1 MTSKARFAKRQHHIL
16 CIDDYAPGLE
26 VRTALL
32 EKWGYSVSTAGSAE
46 DGLTAIRQGDV
57 DLIILDYCLPGMN
70 GGELLK
76 IVKADWPGVRVVLLS
91 GYPRI
96 SHKVKTSADAF
107 LRKGDPNEYLRSV
120 LANLLE
126 TGTRRMVTRSVE
138 ETRKLVARASTA
150 LRRNQKSAG

>member
-1 MTSKARFAKRQHHIL
+1 VTSKARFAKRKHRIL

-26 VRTALL
+26 VRKALL
-32 EKWGYSVSTAGSAE
+32 EKWGYFVLTAGSAE
-46 DGLTAIRQGDV
+46 DGLSVLSQGAV
-57 DLIILDYCLPGMN
+57 DLIILDYCLPGIN

-76 IVKADWPGVRVVLLS
+76 IVKTDWPGVRVVLLS

-96 SHKVKTSADAF
+96 SHKVRTSADAF

-120 LANLLE
+120 LAQLLE

-138 ETRKLVARASTA
+138 QTRKLVARASSA
-150 LRRNQKSAG
+150 LHRNQKSAG